1 MQLALK
7 VSGAFR
13 QQGGCQVKLGQVSQA
28 FRSRAL
34 PRAIALPVVVLAA
47 TAAAAPVAMAQDRPV
62 GVAHEKTAKQVH
74 LNQDGSL
81 SLVTRLACDP
91 GWESSDFTVF
101 ISQGDVSTDG
111 LVEPSIPCD
120 GRWHTV
126 RYDVPAPVNGTF
138 HGGKAHFN
146 GQFLVFN
153 TGSGDPSAAHEQTT
167 ILLRR

>member
-1 MQLALK
+1 
-7 VSGAFR
+7 
-13 QQGGCQVKLGQVSQA
+13 VKLGKTSQVL
-28 FRSRAL
+28 RSRAL
-34 PRAIALPVVVLAA
+34 QRVIALPVLVLAA

-62 GVAHEKTAKQVH
+62 GVAHEKTAKKVH
-74 LNQDGSL
+74 LNTDGSL
-81 SLVTRLACDP
+81 SVVTRLACDP
-91 GWESSDFTVF
+91 GWESSDFTVI

-120 GRWHTV
+120 GRRHVV

-138 HGGKAHFN
+138 HRGEAHFN

-167 ILLRR
+167 VRLHR

>member
-7 VSGAFR
+7 VPGAFR
-13 QQGGCQVKLGQVSQA
+13 QQGGGQVKLGQVSQA
-28 FRSRAL
+28 FRSRTL
-34 PRAIALPVVVLAA
+34 QRVIALPVVVLAA

-74 LNQDGSL
+74 LNRDGSL

-120 GRWHTV
+120 GRRHTV

-138 HGGKAHFN
+138 HPGKAHFN

-167 ILLRR
+167 VRLGS

>member
-1 MQLALK
+1 MQLAPK
-7 VSGAFR
+7 VPGAFYKR
-13 QQGGCQVKLGQVSQA
+13 GGQMKLGQVSRA

-34 PRAIALPVVVLAA
+34 QRAIALPVLVLAG
-47 TAAAAPVAMAQDRPV
+47 TAMAAPVAMAQDRPV
-62 GVAHEKTAKQVH
+62 GVAHEKTVKQVH

-81 SLVTRLACDP
+81 SAVTRLSCDP

-101 ISQGDVSTDG
+101 ISQDDVSTDG

-120 GRWHTV
+120 GRWHVV

-138 HGGKAHFN
+138 HRGQAHFT

-153 TGSGDPSAAHEQTT
+153 TSSGDPSAAHEQTT
-167 ILLRR
+167 VLLRR

>member
-1 MQLALK
+1 M
-7 VSGAFR
+7 
-13 QQGGCQVKLGQVSQA
+13 KLGQVSQA

-34 PRAIALPVVVLAA
+34 QRVIALPVLVLAG

-74 LNQDGSL
+74 LNRDGSL

-91 GWESSDFTVF
+91 GWESSDFTVT
-101 ISQGDVSTDG
+101 ISQGDVTTDG
-111 LVEPSIPCD
+111 LIEPSIPCD
-120 GRWHTV
+120 GQRHLV
-126 RYDVPAPVNGTF
+126 RYDVPAPGSGTF
-138 HGGKAHFN
+138 HRGKAHLN

-167 ILLRR
+167 VSLRR

>member
-1 MQLALK
+1 
-7 VSGAFR
+7 
-13 QQGGCQVKLGQVSQA
+13 VKLGKTSQA
-28 FRSRAL
+28 LRSRAVQ
-34 PRAIALPVVVLAA
+34 RVTALPVLVLAVLVLAA

-62 GVAHEKTAKQVH
+62 GVAHEKTAKQVQ
-74 LNQDGSL
+74 LNAGGSL
-81 SLVTRLACDP
+81 SVATRLACDP

-120 GRWHTV
+120 GRRHLV

-138 HGGKAHFN
+138 HRGQAHFN

-153 TGSGDPSAAHEQTT
+153 VDTGDPSAAHEQTT
-167 ILLRR
+167 VRLHR

>member
-1 MQLALK
+1 M
-7 VSGAFR
+7 
-13 QQGGCQVKLGQVSQA
+13 KLGKTSQVL
-28 FRSRAL
+28 RSRAL
-34 PRAIALPVVVLAA
+34 QRVIALPVLVLAA

-62 GVAHEKTAKQVH
+62 GVAHEKTAKKVH
-74 LNQDGSL
+74 LNTDGSL
-81 SLVTRLACDP
+81 SVVTRLACDP
-91 GWESSDFTVF
+91 GWESSDFTVI

-120 GRWHTV
+120 GRRHVV

-138 HGGKAHFN
+138 HRGEAHFN

-167 ILLRR
+167 VRLHR

>member
-1 MQLALK
+1 
-7 VSGAFR
+7 
-13 QQGGCQVKLGQVSQA
+13 
-28 FRSRAL
+28 
-34 PRAIALPVVVLAA
+34 
-47 TAAAAPVAMAQDRPV
+47 MAQDRPV
-62 GVAHEKTAKQVH
+62 GVAHEKTAKKVL
-74 LNQDGSL
+74 LNPDGSL

-138 HGGKAHFN
+138 HRGQAHFN

-167 ILLRR
+167 VRLVR

>member
-1 MQLALK
+1 
-7 VSGAFR
+7 
-13 QQGGCQVKLGQVSQA
+13 VKLGKTSQVL
-28 FRSRAL
+28 RSRAL
-34 PRAIALPVVVLAA
+34 QRVIALPVLVLAA

-62 GVAHEKTAKQVH
+62 GVAHEKTAKKVH
-74 LNQDGSL
+74 LNTDGSL
-81 SLVTRLACDP
+81 SVVTRLACDP
-91 GWESSDFTVF
+91 GWDSSDFTVI

-120 GRWHTV
+120 GRRHVV

-138 HGGKAHFN
+138 HRGEAHFN

-167 ILLRR
+167 VRLHR

>member
-1 MQLALK
+1 M
-7 VSGAFR
+7 
-13 QQGGCQVKLGQVSQA
+13 KLGQVSQA
-28 FRSRAL
+28 FRSRTL
-34 PRAIALPVVVLAA
+34 QRVIALPVVVLAA

-62 GVAHEKTAKQVH
+62 GVAHEKTAKKVH
-74 LNQDGSL
+74 LNPDGSL

-138 HGGKAHFN
+138 HRGKAHFN

-167 ILLRR
+167 VRLRPLIA